1 MVFIFT
7 LESHDQVSEGKYTI
21 GLGQEKMAVC
31 SAAEDAISICLSAF
45 SRLLKRFNL
54 EAKDIGRI
62 EVGSESNPD
71 RAKAIKSHLVSL
83 LGKLPIAGSDNI
95 QACYGG
101 TAALLNA
108 SAWLESSQWEI
119 GKYAVVVAGDVA
131 IYEGGGARATGG
143 AGAVAILLARGLEN
157 ATIKIEKRFGHYAS
171 HVYDFYKPD
180 PFSEYPKVDGPLSV
194 TAYLQSALN
203 AYTDW
208 LRKESPKADDSK
220 ISDLFDKLIFHSPY
234 SKIVYKAFCQLQ
246 LLEPNCPL
254 KVKDLSKLTEEQ
266 RAQVDSLFKQKASN
280 NLEFSRNLGN
290 SYCASVFFNLLCSLT
305 SLNETSSSNCR
316 IGIFSYGS
324 GSMATFFSIRISN
337 KPCAWLNDIASEL
350 RAKLSNRIKISPQQ
364 YETLMKRRKEMYGI
378 SNWLPLEED
387 LDDLLDG
394 TFYLSQIDSERR
406 RIYLKK
412 EQINDGK

>member
-1 MVFIFT
+1 
-7 LESHDQVSEGKYTI
+7 
-21 GLGQEKMAVC
+21 MAVC
-31 SAAEDAISICLSAF
+31 SAAEDAISICLTAF

-83 LGKLPIAGSDNI
+83 LGRLPIAGSDNV

-108 SAWLESSQWEI
+108 SAWLESSQWETE
-119 GKYAVVVAGDVA
+119 KYAIVVAGDVA

-143 AGAVAILLARGLEN
+143 AGAVAVLLARGS
-157 ATIKIEKRFGHYAS
+157 ADARIRIEKCFGHYAAN
-171 HVYDFYKPD
+171 VYDFYKPD

-203 AYTDW
+203 AYSDW
-208 LRKESPKADDSK
+208 LRKESPAENDSK
-220 ISDLFDKLIFHSPY
+220 ISQLFDKLIFHSPY

-246 LLEPNCPL
+246 LLEPNSPL
-254 KVKDLSKLTEEQ
+254 KVKDLSKLSEDQLSEIEL
-266 RAQVDSLFKQKASN
+266 LFKQKVSN

-290 SYCASVFFNLLCSLT
+290 SYCASVFFNLLCSL
-305 SLNETSSSNCR
+305 SNLQQEGTAGCR

-324 GSMATFFSIRISN
+324 GSMATFFSVRVSN
-337 KPCAWLNDIASEL
+337 TTRDWWLNDVTSDIRL
-350 RAKLSNRIKISPQQ
+350 NLSNRIKISPQE
-364 YETLMKRRKEMYGI
+364 YESLMKRRKEMYGI
-378 SNWLPLEED
+378 SNWAPLEED
-387 LDDLLDG
+387 LKDLYDG
-394 TFYLSQIDSERR
+394 TFYLSQIDSEHR
-406 RIYLKK
+406 RIYSQK
-412 EQINDGK
+412 